1 MDFPDLIN
9 SIHKTPQPRRLM
21 EKERMPPLQDRKPDS
36 DARWGHFRSVLSWGF
51 SPRQLGD
58 ERKSTKLLLE
68 LMMA

>member
-1 MDFPDLIN
+1 
-9 SIHKTPQPRRLM
+9 M